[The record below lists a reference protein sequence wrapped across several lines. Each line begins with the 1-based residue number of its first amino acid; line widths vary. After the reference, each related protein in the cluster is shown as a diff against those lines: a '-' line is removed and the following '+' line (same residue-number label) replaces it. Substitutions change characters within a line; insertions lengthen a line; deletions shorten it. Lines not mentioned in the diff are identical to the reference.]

1 MTTTTRVLTLLWI
14 AALAGCGGAQSSEPA
29 AEAPSSEKPAESDE
43 PAAKEEGSE
52 AKDEAKA
59 DSKEE
64 SGKAEEASKKD
75 EKPAKSPKDILTTEG
90 VLFSFSFA
98 DSAVGEAAEKD
109 CSEKAG
115 DDAKKKADC
124 MAKARDKV
132 DHDGLI
138 FKKEADGNWTWT
150 TLRRSGSKL
159 TVLHKV
165 GFEFGEEKDNTIT
178 IKPKGKD
185 KGTKPK
191 AFPASITIETRDE
204 QITLDDP
211 KLGKMV
217 YVSKFGAVGDA
228 GR

>member
-1 MTTTTRVLTLLWI
+1 MTTTIRVFTLLSI
-14 AALAGCGGAQSSEPA
+14 AALAGCGGGQAEEPETPPPAPAESEPPA
-29 AEAPSSEKPAESDE
+29 AEGESAEAAEEPKSESKQETKEAEE
-43 PAAKEEGSE
+43 PKKEE
-52 AKDEAKA
+52 KA
-59 DSKEE
+59 SR
-64 SGKAEEASKKD
+64 
-75 EKPAKSPKDILTTEG
+75 SPKEILTTEG

-98 DSAVGEAAEKD
+98 DSAVGEAAEKE

-124 MAKARDKV
+124 MAKAANKI
-132 DHDGLI
+132 DHDGLV
-138 FKKEADGNWTWT
+138 FKKETDGSWTWT

-165 GFEFGEEKDNTIT
+165 EFEFGEEKDNTIT
-178 IKPKGKD
+178 IKPKGRD

-191 AFPASITIETRDE
+191 AFPASVTIETSDA
-204 QITLDDP
+204 QIVLDDP

-217 YVSKFGAVGDA
+217 YVSKFGAVGDP

>member
-1 MTTTTRVLTLLWI
+1 MTTTIRLFALLSI
-14 AALAGCGGAQSSEPA
+14 AALAGCGGAKAEEPA
-29 AEAPSSEKPAESDE
+29 AETPSSEKSAESDE
-43 PAAKEEGSE
+43 PAAKEESSEASDE
-52 AKDEAKA
+52 AKDKT
-59 DSKEE
+59 KGE
-64 SGKAEEASKKD
+64 SEKAEETAKKD
-75 EKPAKSPKDILTTEG
+75 EKPSRSPKEILTAEG

-98 DSAVGEAAEKD
+98 DSAVGEEAEKT

-124 MAKARDKV
+124 MAKARDKI
-132 DHDGLI
+132 DHDGMI
-138 FKKEADGNWTWT
+138 FKKEADGSWSWT
-150 TLRRSGSKL
+150 TLRRAGSKL

-165 GFEFGEEKDNTIT
+165 EFEFGDEKDKTIT

-191 AFPASITIETRDE
+191 AFPATVTIETSDE

-217 YVSKFGAVGDA
+217 YVSKFGAVGDQA
-228 GR
+228 R

>member
-1 MTTTTRVLTLLWI
+1 MITMIRVFTMLSI
-14 AALAGCGGAQSSEPA
+14 AALAGCGGGQAEQPAEAPEPAPAEAEPA
-29 AEAPSSEKPAESDE
+29 AGEEGAEASEPESE
-43 PAAKEEGSE
+43 AKEEASE
-52 AKDEAKA
+52 TEEPK
-59 DSKEE
+59 KEE
-64 SGKAEEASKKD
+64 NASR
-75 EKPAKSPKDILTTEG
+75 SPKEILSTEG

-124 MAKARDKV
+124 MAKAANKI
-132 DHDGLI
+132 DHDGLV
-138 FKKEADGNWTWT
+138 FKKEGDGSWTWT

-165 GFEFGEEKDNTIT
+165 EFEFGEEKGNTIT
-178 IKPKGKD
+178 IKPKGRD

-191 AFPASITIETRDE
+191 AFPASVTIETSDA
-204 QITLDDP
+204 QIVLDDP
-211 KLGKMV
+211 KLGRMV
-217 YVSKFGAVGDA
+217 YVSKFGAVGDP

>member
-1 MTTTTRVLTLLWI
+1 MTTTTKMLTLLWI
-14 AALAGCGGAQSSEPA
+14 AALAGCGGAQTTEPA
-29 AEAPSSEKPAESDE
+29 AEAPSSEKSAPADE
-43 PAAKEEGSE
+43 PAAKEESSE
-52 AKDEAKA
+52 TEDSAKDE
-59 DSKEE
+59 SKDE
-64 SGKAEEASKKD
+64 SDKAEASSKKD
-75 EKPAKSPKDILTTEG
+75 AKPARSPKEILSTEG

-98 DSAVGEAAEKD
+98 DSAVGEAAEKE

-124 MAKARDKV
+124 MAKASGKI
-132 DHDGLI
+132 DHDGMI
-138 FKKEADGNWTWT
+138 FKKEDDGSWTWT
-150 TLRRSGSKL
+150 TLRRAGSKL
-159 TVLHKV
+159 TVIHKV
-165 GFEFGEEKDNTIT
+165 AFEFGEEKDNTIT

-185 KGTKPK
+185 KGKKPK
-191 AFPASITIETRDE
+191 AFPASVTIETKDE